1 MELKPYIY
9 DFLHDI
15 LSWADTVFWEVVES
29 VNVAMIKITQ
39 KHFVMRKCIGNYH
52 RVVTHHRKSK
62 PWQPNPQKP
71 SAGKEGFG
79 ILGIQYFLGY
89 PWIQHGSHNPVTI
102 QKSNQQSLY

>member
-1 MELKPYIY
+1 
-9 DFLHDI
+9 
-15 LSWADTVFWEVVES
+15 
-29 VNVAMIKITQ
+29 
-39 KHFVMRKCIGNYH
+39 MRKCIGNYH

-89 PWIQHGSHNPVTI
+89 PWIAQS
-102 QKSNQQSLY
+102 KSQFRKAINNLSTKHKQVLGHLINSRDAKKHSLHFFAFVKAKYMDLIKTT